1 MAMAC
6 SLADDDIA
14 CRNTENNIATHNT
27 GANNTMKRQTYCE
40 ASTSSM
46 FRRPGRRRSRPAPR
60 IPLASALLLGLFGH
74 APFVSAFQHPTRRSC
89 ASRSPLFTSPKTIR
103 PIISERASNGYE
115 NSIGLN
121 SLALPLDD
129 ENAPVQPVQ
138 LQVRR
143 RDERPHVRRREAK
156 AFLKQKKARRL
167 AKKRL
172 DPTAEAQTMAH
183 KALLSSENLDEMRA
197 RAGVLRRSI
206 VRQQMELQ
214 DIERQMLRLERPAYP
229 VAALMDLLAEDNPAK
244 ATLRHLGRSM
254 NRLTT
259 STQVLTRKLY
269 RVKEREGP
277 RNRHWNSVSEFVDH
291 QRKSGVRIVKGLVE
305 NPDRLRHLADPA
317 TPTLVAHVPAILARL
332 DKLED
337 HVAGIL
343 ERVLNNSRHLHAIE
357 PYLDDILDRFD
368 DIEPH
373 LDWILDNIDAL
384 APYTGLLLAHIDS
397 LLVFADAEEHEMSKG
412 SRYDLAEQLLPHLE
426 TYVSQLENVGP
437 HLVLL
442 RPHVPLLLKHNRIAK
457 ITPYIDRLFA
467 RGYTDLSASANMDV
481 LLYWFGWTLRIPF
494 LPRLFFSLPWSPRI
508 VSFLA
513 NRMPK
518 RFVRGPCSGISCHVD
533 NVYHDGWN
541 KMSKA

>member
-1 MAMAC
+1 
-6 SLADDDIA
+6 
-14 CRNTENNIATHNT
+14 
-27 GANNTMKRQTYCE
+27 MKRQTYCE

-46 FRRPGRRRSRPAPR
+46 FRRPGRRRTQPAPR

-89 ASRSPLFTSPKTIR
+89 ASRSPLFTSSKTIR
-103 PIISERASNGYE
+103 PISERAPNGYE
-115 NSIGLN
+115 CSISLN
-121 SLALPLDD
+121 SLALPLGD
-129 ENAPVQPVQ
+129 ENSISSSTNPPTDSTADQEAAVLVQPVQ

-143 RDERPHVRRREAK
+143 RDERSHVRRKEAK

-206 VRQQMELQ
+206 VLQQMELQ

-244 ATLRHLGRSM
+244 ASLRHLGRSM

-317 TPTLVAHVPAILARL
+317 TPTLVAHVRAILARL

-357 PYLDDILDRFD
+357 PYLDDILEKFD
-368 DIEPH
+368 QIEPH
-373 LDWILDNIDAL
+373 LIWILDNIDAL

-397 LLVFADAEEHEMSKG
+397 LLVFADAEEYEMSKG

-426 TYVSQLENVGP
+426 TYVSQLDTVGP
-437 HLVLL
+437 HLILL

-481 LLYWFGWTLRIPF
+481 LLYWFGWTLRIPG
-494 LPRLFFSLPWSPRI
+494 LPKLFFSLPWSPRI